1 MRELTIKRIK
11 AKAACLMKVKFYM
24 ADDDK
29 NDLTIAGI
37 KCRFLGAIKNG
48 KEATF
53 EISNDEQV
61 IFAILDRFS
70 KDRCN
75 DRLKIAAGDKNITIT
90 GKNILS
96 PVDGNPFIFD
106 KNLEKEPS

>member
-1 MRELTIKRIK
+1 MRDLTIKRTK
-11 AKAACLMKVKFYM
+11 AKAACLMKVKFYI
-24 ADDDK
+24 ADDI
-29 NDLTIAGI
+29 NDLSIAGI
-37 KCRFLGAIKNG
+37 KCRRLGAIKNG

-53 EISNDEQV
+53 QISNDEEV
-61 IFAILDRFS
+61 IFAILDKYS

-75 DRLKIAAGDKNITIT
+75 DRLVIPAGEENIVVS

-106 KNLEKEPS
+106 KILK